1 MGTFFPFFWKW
12 KWWIVLKKDE
22 MIKIWCISITNHV
35 KSCKKIN
42 EHLPE
47 TDNVHIT
54 WSWVDWW
61 SKLDWIEI
69 EFQDEHLSHV
79 GEVNWNENG
88 KIKCESTSEVDWI
101 RIGRKRQKSLD
112 FQNVNFC
119 PNKLTSNVNWKIKWW
134 ASGETDLENRS
145 LGDLASG
152 LNCPVC
158 HHHHHPHHHHHHRRH
173 HHHRLHHHH
182 PPSQKLSNIIC

>member
-1 MGTFFPFFWKW
+1 MWSFVTWVTFLWGGLTWREPPQRKVKTSDEVICSLKVTSPGKTKNWLDAAKLKNKKQTFLTKKYGNFVPLFFKW
-12 KWWIVLKKDE
+12 KRWIVLKKDE

-112 FQNVNFC
+112 F
-119 PNKLTSNVNWKIKWW
+119 
-134 ASGETDLENRS
+134 
-145 LGDLASG
+145 
-152 LNCPVC
+152 
-158 HHHHHPHHHHHHRRH
+158 
-173 HHHRLHHHH
+173 
-182 PPSQKLSNIIC
+182 

>member
-1 MGTFFPFFWKW
+1 MRSSVHWKLPALVKQRTDWMLQSWKIKSKHFWLKKYGNFVPLFFKW
-12 KWWIVLKKDE
+12 KRWIVLKKDE

-101 RIGRKRQKSLD
+101 RIGRKRQKKPGFLKCE
-112 FQNVNFC
+112 F
-119 PNKLTSNVNWKIKWW
+119 L
-134 ASGETDLENRS
+134 
-145 LGDLASG
+145 
-152 LNCPVC
+152 
-158 HHHHHPHHHHHHRRH
+158 
-173 HHHRLHHHH
+173 
-182 PPSQKLSNIIC
+182 SQ